1 MALISAKFPM
11 IYKRTEKES
20 SVSFGTPK
28 SVGKAIQLTDTPTV
42 SRVTLYAD
50 DAEAENCSEASS
62 RTLALG
68 TSTIPSACAEL
79 MFGITVATA
88 SSATSGAPSETLTYA
103 EESDGEY
110 LGFSIIRGV
119 VVDGVKR
126 FVLNFYPK
134 VKFDQ
139 PAETYTTK
147 GETLSFGTHTINGK
161 AVSDPLTLD
170 SKGRAVNKRE
180 FVFDTASA
188 AVAYQK
194 TLGELVDGGDE

>member
-11 IYKRTEKES
+11 IYKRTENEGIL
-20 SVSFGTPK
+20 SFGEPK
-28 SVGKAIQLTDTPTV
+28 AVGRAIQLIDTPTV

-50 DAEAENCSEASS
+50 DIEAENSSEVST

-68 TSTIPSACAEL
+68 TSTVPSACAEL
-79 MFGITVATA
+79 MFGITVETGG
-88 SSATSGAPSETLTYA
+88 SGTPSETLTYA
-103 EESDGEY
+103 EETDGEY
-110 LGFSIIRGV
+110 IGFSIIRGV
-119 VVDGVKR
+119 VVDGVKK
-126 FVLNFYPK
+126 FILNFYPK

-161 AVSDPLTLD
+161 AVSDPLMLD

-180 FVFDTASA
+180 FVFATASE

-194 TLGELVDGGDE
+194 TLGKLVNGGDE